1 MPRARG
7 TGGARRVGVAS
18 DAESQT
24 FRLGE
29 TMAAELVQFMTG
41 RGGQAK
47 SQEIVDH
54 FGRSDVGCKIVTPRE
69 QELFKQLL
77 KQLATQDRR
86 SKMWI
91 LKEGGTDL

>member
-1 MPRARG
+1 
-7 TGGARRVGVAS
+7 
-18 DAESQT
+18 
-24 FRLGE
+24 
-29 TMAAELVQFMTG
+29 
-41 RGGQAK
+41 
-47 SQEIVDH
+47 VDH

-91 LKEGGTDL
+91 LREGGTDL